1 MKISFNLSLLISVIL
16 LVSITFCFVTNISA
30 QTPNSENSTDDPINM
45 RLTRFFIIGEKATKE
60 FPGEKTHVDGIREVG
75 NFEKLNA
82 FSILDVKL
90 TDKKKYIEA
99 LKKKLYC
106 ILLVAELRKKNEKTW
121 NRIVIIN
128 KYTRRVVR
136 SSAFKKLKR
145 SIRREFFAVQ
155 DDILA
160 DSPFLREGERV
171 QVLFQ
176 YDMCKIY
183 KQIEKE
189 SKSPDRSLLTI
200 ASQEIYLTSIG
211 NSLQQYAADD
221 GDEIRLR
228 FFRGEFPRG
237 ANTNIA
243 DIITI
248 DDEMYFTFRKFG
260 WSLDISPVISFGSRL
275 EENWDSNNFDPILK
289 NPSLG
294 SNIYLSYEGRNKRRK
309 ALNWLPGIHLSLLG
323 LTKPGN
329 SDGARFTIGFVHPIF
344 PFLKKYFG
352 VFYAWHGIK
361 YPVFGLT
368 FSPSVDLRALVGAEK
383 ENGP

>member
-30 QTPNSENSTDDPINM
+30 QTPNNENSTDNLINM
-45 RLTRFFIIGEKATKE
+45 RLTKFFIIGEKATQH
-60 FPGEKTHVDGIREVG
+60 FPGEKEHEEEIREIK

-90 TDKKKYIEA
+90 KKDNEYIKA
-99 LKKKLYC
+99 LKKKFYI
-106 ILLVAELRKKNEKTW
+106 ILLVAELRKKNEETW
-121 NRIVIIN
+121 NRIAVIN
-128 KYTRRVVR
+128 RYTRRVLK
-136 SSAFKKLKR
+136 SSAFDKLDESR
-145 SIRREFFAVQ
+145 SEFFAVQ

-200 ASQEIYLTSIG
+200 ASQEMYLTSIG

-228 FFRGEFPRG
+228 FFRGESRRG
-237 ANTNIA
+237 DNTPIA

-323 LTKPGN
+323 LTKPEN

-352 VFYAWHGIK
+352 VFYAWHGYK

-368 FSPSVDLRALVGAEK
+368 FSPSIDLRALVGVEK
-383 ENGP
+383 GK

>member
-30 QTPNSENSTDDPINM
+30 QTPNNENSTDDLINM
-45 RLTRFFIIGEKATKE
+45 RLTKFFIIGEKATKQ
-60 FPGEKTHVDGIREVG
+60 FPGEKLVDGIREIG

-90 TDKKKYIEA
+90 KEDNEYIKA

-106 ILLVAELRKKNEKTW
+106 ILLVAELRKKNEETW
-121 NRIVIIN
+121 NRIAIIN
-128 KYTRRVVR
+128 KYTRRVLK
-136 SSAFKKLKR
+136 SSAYNELDA
-145 SIRREFFAVQ
+145 SIKHEFFAVK
-155 DDILA
+155 DDILI

-171 QVLFQ
+171 QVLFP
-176 YDMCKIY
+176 YDICKIY
-183 KQIEKE
+183 KQIKKE
-189 SKSPDRSLLTI
+189 SRSPHRSLLTF
-200 ASQEIYLTSIG
+200 ASQEMYLTSIG

-237 ANTNIA
+237 VNTTIA

-275 EENWDSNNFDPILK
+275 EENWDFSNFDPILK

-294 SNIYLSYEGRNKRRK
+294 SNIYLSYEGRNERLK

-352 VFYAWHGIK
+352 VFLAWHGIK

-383 ENGP
+383 ENGL

>member
-1 MKISFNLSLLISVIL
+1 
-16 LVSITFCFVTNISA
+16 VTNISA
-30 QTPNSENSTDDPINM
+30 QTPNNENSTDDPINKRLINK
-45 RLTRFFIIGEKATKE
+45 RLTKFFIIGEKAIKK
-60 FPGEKTHVDGIREVG
+60 FPGEDELVDGIREIG
-75 NFEKLNA
+75 NFEELNA

-90 TDKKKYIEA
+90 TEKKEYIEA

-106 ILLVAELRKKNEKTW
+106 VLLVAELRKKNEETW
-121 NRIVIIN
+121 NRIAVIN
-128 KYTRRVVR
+128 KYTRRAAK
-136 SSAFKKLKR
+136 SSVFKKLKGP
-145 SIRREFFAVQ
+145 IRHEFFAVK

-160 DSPFLREGERV
+160 DSPFIREGERV

-176 YDMCKIY
+176 YDMSKIY
-183 KQIEKE
+183 EQIEIE
-189 SKSPDRSLLTI
+189 NTSPHRSLLTI
-200 ASQEIYLTSIG
+200 ASQEMYLTSIG

-228 FFRGEFPRG
+228 FFRGEFRRRPKTILWLG
-237 ANTNIA
+237 MAGKYLDKLFNLA

-260 WSLDISPVISFGSRL
+260 WSLDISPVISFGSRF
-275 EENWDSNNFDPILK
+275 EDNWDISNFDPILK

-294 SNIYLSYEGRNKRRK
+294 SNIYLSYEGRNKK
-309 ALNWLPGIHLSLLG
+309 LNALKWLPGIHLSLLG
-323 LTKPGN
+323 LTKPEN

-344 PFLKKYFG
+344 PFLRKYFG

-383 ENGP
+383 